1 MHERIPEFFARGL
14 LSLPGKSRWAK
25 LRWVVLALPLV
36 PSLSTAAIIT
46 TTDYHLSQEI
56 SGWLFSEV
64 VVQVTIDQPGSNP
77 TLFPD
82 DGSSVDGGIAIS
94 TADIGNTVYADR
106 GTPEFANF
114 VGYLTNGSDDTLGF
128 LAGPALPFTANLRL
142 ILESSAFSG
151 AGLTPDFAGLS
162 IESIGIQIND
172 LVFQPYRMGGTSFS
186 LSATMIVS
194 AIPEPSAALLFG
206 IGILPVAAT
215 ISRRRS
221 RARVV

>member
-1 MHERIPEFFARGL
+1 ML
-14 LSLPGKSRWAK
+14 RWA
-25 LRWVVLALPLV
+25 VLALLLV

-56 SGWLFSEV
+56 NGALFSEV
-64 VVQVTIDQPGSNP
+64 VIQATIDRPGSDP

-94 TADIGNTVYADR
+94 TADIGTTVYADR
-106 GTPEFANF
+106 ETPEFANF
-114 VGYLTNGSDDTLGF
+114 VIYLTNGSDDTLGL

-151 AGLTPDFAGLS
+151 AGLTPDFAGLT

-172 LVFQPYRMGGTSFS
+172 LVFQPYGVGGTSFS

-194 AIPEPSAALLFG
+194 AVPEPSSGLL
-206 IGILPVAAT
+206 VAMGLIAMT
-215 ISRRRS
+215 ASRRR
-221 RARVV
+221 RQARYA